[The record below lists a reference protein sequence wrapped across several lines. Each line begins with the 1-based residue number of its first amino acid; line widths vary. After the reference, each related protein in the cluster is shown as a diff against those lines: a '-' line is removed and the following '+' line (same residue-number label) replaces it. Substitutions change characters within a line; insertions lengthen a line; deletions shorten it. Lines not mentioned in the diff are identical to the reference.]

1 MKTYVIQ
8 RDGTEIGT
16 FTKRQL
22 KQGIRSGE
30 VKPSDEMRQAGTKE
44 WHRVGSVSKLYE
56 DLKDSSEA

>member
-30 VKPSDEMRQAGTKE
+30 VKPSDEMR
-44 WHRVGSVSKLYE
+44 
-56 DLKDSSEA
+56 